1 MLDGIL
7 NNRKE
12 WNAKKEEY
20 EANLKAI
27 EDAKAAKA
35 AATAGKSEA
44 HIRNY
49 RNLRWLRMV
58 EILPIC
64 ATAWHFL
71 TRGINIDRSFSLTSL
86 SISSCKQYER
96 RRLRLQD
103 VFGVLKHRHCNL
115 GPIILILITTKKSQ
129 KTTRSE
135 INKEKFLIWKERRK
149 RMLSEEN
156 DNSATTLWKTSLK
169 NNVHGHDVSCVM
181 VHWRLSNTF
190 C

>member
-20 EANLKAI
+20 EAKLKAI

-44 HIRNY
+44 HIRND

-64 ATAWHFL
+64 DTAWHFL
-71 TRGINIDRSFSLTSL
+71 TRGYDYFLSCLCPLAPANNPSGGGSGSKTCSVCWNISGVTSAQTV
-86 SISSCKQYER
+86 SAIATK
-96 RRLRLQD
+96 
-103 VFGVLKHRHCNL
+103 
-115 GPIILILITTKKSQ
+115 TKK
-129 KTTRSE
+129 TRSR
-135 INKEKFLIWKERRK
+135 INKEKFLIWKELRK
-149 RMLSEEN
+149 RILSEEN
-156 DNSATTLWKTSLK
+156 DNSAT
-169 NNVHGHDVSCVM
+169 HGHDDSCVM
-181 VHWRLSNTF
+181 VP
-190 C
+190 